1 MGRSLAAR
9 GTAILLAL
17 ALTQSL
23 AGCGVGDA
31 VSNDLFGSGP
41 AEGVPGNIAGFLG
54 GVVADE
60 PRAALAGRE
69 VLSGGGTAAD
79 AAVAIGFALTVTLPS
94 RAGLGGGGACLA
106 YATSSDSINKGVPEA
121 VLFPATAAGGGGDR
135 PSALPMM
142 ARGLFALHS
151 RYGKRPFETLITP
164 AEQMARFG
172 VPVSRAFARDLVLV
186 AGPLA
191 GDPGA
196 RSVFFHNGQPLTEGE
211 NLVQG
216 DLGGTIAALRTSG
229 VGDLYQGALARKLVD
244 GTPIA
249 GGNMTADAL
258 RSALPKVAQPLTLRG
273 AGGLSLSFLPPPI
286 DGGLAAAGAYLA
298 LQQNPASLDGAN
310 AQALGLA
317 SQWRQGALT
326 LGSDPA
332 ASLAK
337 PAPPASLPSLPA
349 STTFATLD
357 REGNAVV
364 CAVTMN
370 NLFGTGRLAPTTG
383 MVMAASP
390 AAVPPPL
397 LSAVIA
403 WNRNVRSF
411 RAAVGGSG
419 QAGAPLATAFAL
431 NQALADRS
439 QVPRAMASPTPD
451 PGRANVIECNRLLPS
466 EEGSCA
472 WATDPRGAGLAVG
485 SN

>member
-1 MGRSLAAR
+1 MGRSLAER
-9 GTAILLAL
+9 GVAVLLAV
-17 ALTQSL
+17 SL
-23 AGCGVGDA
+23 AGCGA
-31 VSNDLFGSGP
+31 VNAIGNDLFGAAP
-41 AEGVPGNIAGFLG
+41 DEGVPGNIAGFLG

-60 PRAALAGRE
+60 PRAALTGRE

-79 AAVAIGFALTVTLPS
+79 AAVAIAFAMTVTLPS

-106 YATSSDSINKGVPEA
+106 YATARDSINQGAPEA
-121 VLFPATAAGGGGDR
+121 VLFLPTAAGGGGDR
-135 PSALPMM
+135 PAALPTL

-151 RYGKRPFETLITP
+151 RYGKRPFETLISP

-172 VPVSRAFARDLVLV
+172 VPVSRAFARDLALV
-186 AGPLA
+186 AGPLS

-196 RSVFFHNGQPLTEGE
+196 RAVFFRNGQPLAEGDT
-211 NLVQG
+211 LVQG
-216 DLGGTIAALRTSG
+216 DLGGTLAQIRTAG

-244 GTPIA
+244 GTPAA
-249 GGNMTADAL
+249 GGTMDAATL
-258 RSALPKVAQPLTLRG
+258 RAALPTVAQPLTVRG
-273 AGGLSLSFLPPPI
+273 PSGGSISFLPPPA
-286 DGGLAAAGAYLA
+286 DGGLAAAGAYLM
-298 LQQNPASLDGAN
+298 LQGNPAATEAAN

-317 SQWRQGALT
+317 AEWRQGALT
-326 LGSDPA
+326 IGADPA

-349 STTFATLD
+349 SATFATLD

-364 CAVTMN
+364 CALTMN
-370 NLFGTGRLAPTTG
+370 NLFGTGRIAPNTG

-397 LSAVIA
+397 LSAAIA
-403 WNRNVRSF
+403 WNRNVRAF

-431 NQALADRS
+431 AQALADRS
-439 QVPRAMASPTPD
+439 QAPRPMPSPVPD

-472 WATDPRGAGLAVG
+472 WATDPRGAGLAIG
-485 SN
+485 GN

>member
-1 MGRSLAAR
+1 MGRSLAER
-9 GTAILLAL
+9 GTAVMLAL

-23 AGCGVGDA
+23 AGCGAVGA
-31 VSNDLFGSGP
+31 VSDDLFGAAP
-41 AEGVPGNIAGFLG
+41 AEGVPGNVAGFLG

-79 AAVAIGFALTVTLPS
+79 AAVAIGFTLAVTLPS

-106 YATSSDSINKGVPEA
+106 YATSRDSINQGIPEA
-121 VLFPATAAGGGGDR
+121 VLFPALAAGGGGDR

-142 ARGLFALHS
+142 ARGMFALHS
-151 RYGKRPFETLITP
+151 RYGKRPFETLIAP

-172 VPVSRAFARDLVLV
+172 VPVSRAFARDLALV

-191 GDPGA
+191 ADPGA
-196 RSVFFHNGQPLTEGE
+196 RSVFFRNGQPLAEGE
-211 NLVQG
+211 TLVQG
-216 DLGGTIAALRTSG
+216 DLGGTIASLRTAG

-244 GTPIA
+244 GTPSA
-249 GGNMTADAL
+249 GGNMAADAL
-258 RSALPKVAQPLTLRG
+258 RSALPKVAQPLIVRG
-273 AGGLSLSFLPPPI
+273 PGGLSIAFLPPPI
-286 DGGLAAAGAYLA
+286 DGGLAAAGAYLV
-298 LQQNPASLDGAN
+298 LQQDPASIDAAN

-317 SQWRQGALT
+317 AQWRQGALT
-326 LGSDPA
+326 IGTDPA
-332 ASLAK
+332 VSLAK
-337 PAPPASLPSLPA
+337 PAPPATLPSLPA

-364 CAVTMN
+364 CAMTMN
-370 NLFGTGRLAPTTG
+370 NLFGTGRVAPATG

-397 LSAVIA
+397 LSAAIA

-419 QAGAPLATAFAL
+419 QSGAPLATAFAL
-431 NQALADRS
+431 TQALADRG
-439 QVPRAMASPTPD
+439 QVPKAMSNPVPD

-472 WATDPRGAGLAVG
+472 WATDPRGAGLAIG
-485 SN
+485 GN